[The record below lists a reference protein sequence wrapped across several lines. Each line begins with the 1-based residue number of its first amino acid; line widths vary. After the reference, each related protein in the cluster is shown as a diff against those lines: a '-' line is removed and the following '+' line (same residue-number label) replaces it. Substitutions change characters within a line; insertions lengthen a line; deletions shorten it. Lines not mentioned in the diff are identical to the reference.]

1 MRSKYNVSSNKSC
14 RTYNDIVFD
23 SEMEMKYYRDV
34 ILPKSETGEITAY
47 ELQKKF
53 ELQPKFKSN
62 GKTIRAI
69 DYIADFYVVYR
80 DGSTEVVDVKGMPD
94 KVAQIKKKMF
104 LYKYPEQ
111 KYIWITYV
119 NRQIGWVEY
128 EKAQEMKKRRNV
140 Q

>member
-1 MRSKYNVSSNKSC
+1 MRSKYNVSSNKSR
-14 RTYNDIVFD
+14 RTYNGIVFD

-34 ILPKSETGEITAY
+34 ILPKSASGEITAY

-53 ELQPKFKSN
+53 ELQPKFKNN

-69 DYIADFYVVYR
+69 DYVADFYIVYK
-80 DGSTEVVDVKGMPD
+80 DGVAEVIDVKGMPD
-94 KVAQIKKKMF
+94 KVAQLKRKMF

-111 KYIWITYV
+111 KYTWVTYV
-119 NRQIGWVEY
+119 NRQIGWIEY
-128 EKAQEMKKRRNV
+128 EKAQKMKKRRNV

>member
-14 RTYNDIVFD
+14 RTYNGIVFD

-53 ELQPKFKSN
+53 ELQPK
-62 GKTIRAI
+62 AI
-69 DYIADFYVVYR
+69 GDYIADFYVGYR